1 MARQGSIPLDKYQ
14 RVRAPRED
22 AGAKAENEVR
32 IMGGGR
38 VRTYIQYALELLNEK
53 GFSNVEFAAMGRAIN
68 MAVLCA
74 EILKRRVHGLHQIT
88 ELASLALVDVWEPKE
103 EGLETIRVTRNASAI
118 RIKLS
123 MAPLDTTHPG
133 YQAPLPAD
141 QVQPIQ
147 EDELDEMDATERTAD
162 LVGAAAGAGV
172 DVGEEGVAEVAA
184 EVAAVKGL
192 TRAAVCLS
200 TWETARCRPA
210 VAPAVAVVL
219 RAVVVADVGALAVD
233 AGRVGAVEGG
243 AAVAVM
249 LPAVARVPLPLSE
262 DYEDCG
268 RLIQFDAWR
277 DHSQLLVCLVLSYLV
292 SEEGGGD
299 DRCAVEGGRAAAA
312 VRGASCVVGQ
322 QFA

>member
-1 MARQGSIPLDKYQ
+1 MSWMRWTQLSAR
-14 RVRAPRED
+14 
-22 AGAKAENEVR
+22 
-32 IMGGGR
+32 
-38 VRTYIQYALELLNEK
+38 
-53 GFSNVEFAAMGRAIN
+53 
-68 MAVLCA
+68 
-74 EILKRRVHGLHQIT
+74 
-88 ELASLALVDVWEPKE
+88 
-103 EGLETIRVTRNASAI
+103 
-118 RIKLS
+118 
-123 MAPLDTTHPG
+123 
-133 YQAPLPAD
+133 
-141 QVQPIQ
+141 
-147 EDELDEMDATERTAD
+147 AD

-268 RLIQFDAWR
+268 RLIQ
-277 DHSQLLVCLVLSYLV
+277 C
-292 SEEGGGD
+292 
-299 DRCAVEGGRAAAA
+299 
-312 VRGASCVVGQ
+312 
-322 QFA
+322 

>member
-147 EDELDEMDATERTAD
+147 EDELDEMDATERTRRPGRGRGRGGRGRGRGRGGRGGGRGSGGQ
-162 LVGAAAGAGV
+162 GANAGSGLPEHLGDGTVQASGGAG
-172 DVGEEGVAEVAA
+172 GG
-184 EVAAVKGL
+184 
-192 TRAAVCLS
+192 S
-200 TWETARCRPA
+200 
-210 VAPAVAVVL
+210 
-219 RAVVVADVGALAVD
+219 GA
-233 AGRVGAVEGG
+233 
-243 AAVAVM
+243 
-249 LPAVARVPLPLSE
+249 
-262 DYEDCG
+262 
-268 RLIQFDAWR
+268 
-277 DHSQLLVCLVLSYLV
+277 
-292 SEEGGGD
+292 EGGG
-299 DRCAVEGGRAAAA
+299 GGRRGRSRRGRRTGRGRGRGGGRGGNAASGGE
-312 VRGASCVVGQ
+312 GAPPAQ
-322 QFA
+322 